1 MLHKF
6 QPSHAVELQYQIQ
19 KDFINIAAHEL
30 RTPTQC
36 ILGYVEM
43 LYMEPERSREYLSP
57 ILRNTERLQ
66 RLTEDILD
74 MTKIESQTL
83 NLNKEQLNLCKAVLP
98 IIQDIRSQF
107 DRHNYN
113 VRKK

>member
-1 MLHKF
+1 
-6 QPSHAVELQYQIQ
+6 
-19 KDFINIAAHEL
+19 
-30 RTPTQC
+30 
-36 ILGYVEM
+36 
-43 LYMEPERSREYLSP
+43 MEPERSREYLSP

-113 VRKK
+113 VRKKYILIMQREQIKRLLYKQTKEE

>member
-1 MLHKF
+1 
-6 QPSHAVELQYQIQ
+6 
-19 KDFINIAAHEL
+19 
-30 RTPTQC
+30 
-36 ILGYVEM
+36 M
-43 LYMEPERSREYLSP
+43 LYMEPETSREYLSP

-98 IIQDIRSQF
+98 IIQDIRSQI

-113 VRKK
+113 VRKNEYTF